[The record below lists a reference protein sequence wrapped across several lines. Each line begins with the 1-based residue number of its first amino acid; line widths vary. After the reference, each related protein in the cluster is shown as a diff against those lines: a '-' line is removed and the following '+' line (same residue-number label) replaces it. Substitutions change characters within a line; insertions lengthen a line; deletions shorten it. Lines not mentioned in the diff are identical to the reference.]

1 LSAPIQSSRHSGQQ
15 RRLPAIRSLNGP
27 PSWGRAIMEGCN
39 GALCRLQGVRN
50 LIAYCLNDACR
61 HEALIDVSGYPDAIK
76 VQSWRAKC
84 GKCVDVRPNW
94 KEAHGMPDN
103 WEARWQK

>member
-1 LSAPIQSSRHSGQQ
+1 VR
-15 RRLPAIRSLNGP
+15 GP
-27 PSWGRAIMEGCN
+27 PSWGRAIMEGGN

-76 VQSWRAKC
+76 VQSWRASAGSAWTC
-84 GKCVDVRPNW
+84 GRTG